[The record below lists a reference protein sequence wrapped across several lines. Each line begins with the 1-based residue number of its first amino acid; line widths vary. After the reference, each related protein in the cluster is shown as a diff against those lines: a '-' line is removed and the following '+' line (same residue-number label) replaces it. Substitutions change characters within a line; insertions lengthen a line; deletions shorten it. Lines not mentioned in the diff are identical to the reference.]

1 MVFPITLLF
10 WWKIFPFLSPLSEQ
24 FLFTCLWHWY
34 VRFDEFQYKLWIHCF
49 PQGKYWFHPWKNP
62 PFLVWTKKKQPLFL
76 KSIIDYSFNTFLK
89 PKSILVNNNSITA
102 IKRGHVSKKMFFVF
116 TSTGID
122 EEKEI
127 GFSSVFSILWKN
139 SIMETQY
146 KFLEMGKNKN
156 KIIIILGLDIMTK

>member
-146 KFLEMGKNKN
+146 NFLEMGKNKN